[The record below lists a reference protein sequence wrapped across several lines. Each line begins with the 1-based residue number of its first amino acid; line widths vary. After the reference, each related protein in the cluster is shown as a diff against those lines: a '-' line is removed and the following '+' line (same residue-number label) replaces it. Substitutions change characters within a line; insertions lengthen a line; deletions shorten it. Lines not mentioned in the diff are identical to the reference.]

1 VPALTNEDIMRLVT
15 TIQNLSKEKF
25 AKVYRDTDWNEYR
38 VKFFECG
45 IHQVEAD
52 YHTDDKDD
60 ALDTARLV
68 VFG

>member
-1 VPALTNEDIMRLVT
+1 MRLIT
-15 TIQNLSKEKF
+15 TIQNPATEQV

-45 IHQVEAD
+45 IHQVESD

-60 ALDTARLV
+60 ALDTAKLI
-68 VFG
+68 VFGR

>member
-1 VPALTNEDIMRLVT
+1 MRLIT
-15 TIQNLSKEKF
+15 TIENDDMELS

-60 ALDTARLV
+60 ALDTAKLYA
-68 VFG
+68 FGR